1 MTQTILVTGAG
12 GLLGKAVCDRLRQDG
27 QRVIATDL
35 VASSSGSRAVL
46 LADLTDIHRLHAITA
61 DGPLDGIVHC
71 GAFSGPMVGIDNPYR
86 LVSVNVM
93 GTVNLLELAR
103 IRKCRRIV
111 CCSSTSAYGP
121 TPRAPVAP
129 GPVAPVPVPEDV
141 ALAPSSVYGATKA
154 ALEPL
159 VAGYARQHGVDGVAL
174 RLSWIYGPGRTTD
187 CVIRTMLTDALHG
200 RITRLA
206 WGQDFHRQFLHVD
219 DAARALVLALQAPP
233 LPRRVYT
240 ITGERHLT
248 LGELAGIVRDLL
260 PGADIALEPGPDPLD
275 DDQAQFDTAAARRDL
290 GFMPAISLE
299 DGIRGY
305 AEWLDARR
313 DGSFA

>member
-12 GLLGKAVCDRLRQDG
+12 GLLGRAVCDHLQQVGHRI
-27 QRVIATDL
+27 IATDL
-35 VASSSGSRAVL
+35 VASSSESREVL

-61 DGPLDGIVHC
+61 AGPLDGVVHC

-129 GPVAPVPVPEDV
+129 EPVPEDV

-159 VAGYARQHGVDGVAL
+159 VAGYARQYGVDGVAL
-174 RLSWIYGPGRTTD
+174 RLSIYGPGRTTD

-219 DAARALVLALQAPP
+219 DAARALVLALQTPP

-240 ITGERHLT
+240 ITGERYLT
-248 LGELAGIVRDLL
+248 LGELAGIVRNLL

-290 GFMPAISLE
+290 GFIPAISLE
-299 DGIRGY
+299 DGISGY
-305 AEWLDARR
+305 VEWLDARR
-313 DGSFA
+313 DGAFA